1 MSSAPSLEAARVIL
15 PPLSGAEALL
25 LVSILERTTA
35 TLWRVHG
42 DLMMEF
48 LRTAPR
54 GCSRYE
60 PIKPAWCR
68 APTASAAAVPDEAEI
83 SEQPQLAILA
93 TLKHA
98 AASAISALRARHPE
112 LHNAVDPDWR
122 PTTRELERAWSAML
136 AARHLCDALAAYGL
150 ELFPW
155 AMEPDDDL
163 PF

>member
-1 MSSAPSLEAARVIL
+1 MSAVPPPEAAHVVL

-25 LVSILERTTA
+25 LVRILERATA
-35 TLWRVHG
+35 TLWRAHG
-42 DLMMEF
+42 DLMTEF

-54 GCSRYE
+54 KRARYE
-60 PIKPAWCR
+60 PITPTWCR
-68 APTASAAAVPDEAEI
+68 AHSATAAIVPDESEI

-98 AASAISALRARHPE
+98 AASAICALRARHPE

-136 AARHLCDALAAYGL
+136 AARRLCETLDAYGL

-155 AMEPDDDL
+155 SMEQDDDL